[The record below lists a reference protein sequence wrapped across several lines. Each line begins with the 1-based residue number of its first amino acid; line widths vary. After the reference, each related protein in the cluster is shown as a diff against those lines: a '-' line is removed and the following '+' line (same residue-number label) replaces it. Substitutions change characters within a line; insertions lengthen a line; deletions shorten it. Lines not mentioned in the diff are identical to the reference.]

1 MNGRRSVMKVQKSVN
16 DSLYTQNLKKCV
28 IDASVAKDWESAVK
42 EWDIVDCEEDEGCS
56 SVCLC
61 GKENLK
67 YLFTIR
73 NHKNGKI
80 LYPIGS
86 TCIEKFERNE
96 LEKAVESKIE
106 MYHLAQAIKNSEKI
120 ELNSKYFSRN
130 LLDTLYKENVFTGN
144 AYNGYDAR
152 MDYWFLLDMFN
163 KRNKENIT
171 AAQQRK
177 IAVLISRYIKP
188 YLKEQLKYKHNDTN

>member
-1 MNGRRSVMKVQKSVN
+1 MKVQKSVN

-28 IDASVAKDWESAVK
+28 IDASMAKDWKSAVQ
-42 EWDIVDCEEDEGCS
+42 EWDIVDCEEDEECS

-61 GKENLK
+61 GKENLR

-73 NHKNGKI
+73 NRKNGKI

-86 TCIEKFERNE
+86 TCIEKFKRNE
-96 LEKAVESKIE
+96 LKEEVKTKIK
-106 MYHLAQAIKNSEKI
+106 MYHLAQAIKNGEKI
-120 ELNSKYFSRN
+120 KLNSDYFTKN
-130 LLDTLYKENVFTGN
+130 LLSTLYEENVFTGN
-144 AYNGYDAR
+144 IYNGYNAR
-152 MDYWFLLDMFN
+152 TDYDFLLNMFN